1 MEKNEINKIFEK
13 QANCFDKCWN
23 SLNNDKMLLEQ
34 FSPYIQKFLDIINTY
49 YMSLTELK
57 TSFVESFSSSDK
69 TNIDIPMKKIIDL
82 FLSFIEN
89 ILNNHLMLLSNAQSI
104 IISLNQCISNSNKVL
119 KETQEKNRNIF
130 SSFEIINEQF
140 NLEYLVMMNSF
151 INLENKVVQK
161 YIKNTYNKNFG
172 EDDDDNIVQ
181 NCLSITKKLE
191 NTFLNFKRDG
201 MKQKLYEYNKNLE
214 KIEKNRELFYKEFK
228 NCIMSII
235 NNFKSCFTNGINY
248 IHNDIGKINNDIEH
262 DLNINSNHNFVL
274 NEKEINNTIYNLF
287 NSKNYSI
294 NIIKKNVMIVDDI
307 SDFQNEKYIENE
319 ELKKLLSEEDI
330 YSIIKEI
337 YSYNL
342 RLINKKEYDLEI
354 EKEKLKVINLSQK
367 LLSYDIKKGIVESI
381 TEDETK
387 TLCDLIKNNEDYFK
401 HFILILNEFSQ
412 SKFEM
417 PIRVFEVINNII
429 QNYLDEIS
437 NKKIIKNN
445 TKTILSIAMLS
456 FIFFINKDN
465 QKYYLKE
472 KLKNNK
478 VFKSIDFWKNCT
490 ISEIDEDLK
499 KIKSKK
505 KEGEKEELKR
515 LKKINDIFLSKM
527 LSSVDFML
535 KYEIDK
541 DNIIKAIEPLMDI
554 YKMDEKSKDFL
565 SSYINKFNICIN

>member
-57 TSFVESFSSSDK
+57 TSFMESFSSSDK

-104 IISLNQCISNSNKVL
+104 IFSLNQCISNSNKVL

-330 YSIIKEI
+330 YNIIKEI

-565 SSYINKFNICIN
+565 SSYINKLI

>member
-1 MEKNEINKIFEK
+1 M
-13 QANCFDKCWN
+13 
-23 SLNNDKMLLEQ
+23 
-34 FSPYIQKFLDIINTY
+34 
-49 YMSLTELK
+49 
-57 TSFVESFSSSDK
+57 
-69 TNIDIPMKKIIDL
+69 
-82 FLSFIEN
+82 
-89 ILNNHLMLLSNAQSI
+89 
-104 IISLNQCISNSNKVL
+104 
-119 KETQEKNRNIF
+119 
-130 SSFEIINEQF
+130 
-140 NLEYLVMMNSF
+140 
-151 INLENKVVQK
+151 
-161 YIKNTYNKNFG
+161 
-172 EDDDDNIVQ
+172 
-181 NCLSITKKLE
+181 
-191 NTFLNFKRDG
+191 
-201 MKQKLYEYNKNLE
+201 
-214 KIEKNRELFYKEFK
+214 
-228 NCIMSII
+228 
-235 NNFKSCFTNGINY
+235 
-248 IHNDIGKINNDIEH
+248 
-262 DLNINSNHNFVL
+262 
-274 NEKEINNTIYNLF
+274 
-287 NSKNYSI
+287 
-294 NIIKKNVMIVDDI
+294 
-307 SDFQNEKYIENE
+307 
-319 ELKKLLSEEDI
+319 
-330 YSIIKEI
+330 
-337 YSYNL
+337 

-541 DNIIKAIEPLMDI
+541 DNIIKSIEPLMDI

-565 SSYINKFNICIN
+565 SSYINKLI

>member
-1 MEKNEINKIFEK
+1 MEQNKKNEINKIIEK
-13 QANCFDKCWN
+13 LTNCFDTYWN
-23 SLNNDKMLLEQ
+23 SLNNDKNLLEQ

-57 TSFVESFSSSDK
+57 ASFVESFSPSD
-69 TNIDIPMKKIIDL
+69 TSNIDIAMKKIIDL
-82 FLSFIEN
+82 LLVFIEN
-89 ILNNHLMLLSNAQSI
+89 ILNNHLMLLSNTQSI
-104 IISLNQCISNSNKVL
+104 IFALNQCISNSNNAL
-119 KETQEKNRNIF
+119 KETQEKNKNIF
-130 SSFEIINEQF
+130 SSFEIIKEQF
-140 NLEYLVMMNSF
+140 NLEYLVTMNSF
-151 INLENKVVQK
+151 INLENKVIQK
-161 YIKNTYNKNFG
+161 YIKNTYDKNFG
-172 EDDDDNIVQ
+172 EDDDDNVVQ

-201 MKQKLYEYNKNLE
+201 MKQKLSEYNKNLE
-214 KIEKNRELFYKEFK
+214 KIEKGRELFYKEFK
-228 NCIMSII
+228 NCIMNII
-235 NNFKSCFTNGINY
+235 NNFKSCFTNGIKF
-248 IHNDIGKINNDIEH
+248 IQNDIDRINNDIEH
-262 DLNINSNHNFVL
+262 EQNINTNHNYVL
-274 NEKEINNTIYNLF
+274 NEKEINNTIYNIF
-287 NSKNYSI
+287 NSKKYNI
-294 NIIKKNVMIVDDI
+294 NIIKKDSIVVDDI
-307 SDFQNEKYIENE
+307 LDFQNEKYIENE

-330 YSIIKEI
+330 YNIIKEI
-337 YSYNL
+337 YSYDL

-381 TEDETK
+381 TEDETR
-387 TLCDLIKNNEDYFK
+387 TLCELIKNNEDYFN
-401 HFILILNEFSQ
+401 HFILILNEFSK
-412 SKFEM
+412 SKLEM
-417 PIRVFEVINNII
+417 PIKVFEVINNII

-437 NKKIIKNN
+437 SKNIIKNSI
-445 TKTILSIAMLS
+445 KTILSIVMIS

-478 VFKSIDFWKNCT
+478 VFKSKDFWKNCT
-490 ISEIDEDLK
+490 IFEIDEDLK

-554 YKMDEKSKDFL
+554 YKMDEKSKNFL
-565 SSYINKFNICIN
+565 SSYINKLI

>member
-104 IISLNQCISNSNKVL
+104 IFSLNQCISNSNKVL

-172 EDDDDNIVQ
+172 EDDDDNIVR

-565 SSYINKFNICIN
+565 SSYINKLI

>member
-82 FLSFIEN
+82 FLSFIEK

-104 IISLNQCISNSNKVL
+104 IFSLNQCISNSNKVL

-172 EDDDDNIVQ
+172 EDDDDNIVR

-565 SSYINKFNICIN
+565 SSYINKLI

>member
-104 IISLNQCISNSNKVL
+104 IFSLNQCISNSNKVL

-172 EDDDDNIVQ
+172 EDDDDNIVR

-330 YSIIKEI
+330 YNIIKEI

-565 SSYINKFNICIN
+565 SSYINKLI

>member
-1 MEKNEINKIFEK
+1 MEQNKENEINKMFEK
-13 QANCFDKCWN
+13 QTNWFDTCWN

-34 FSPYIQKFLDIINTY
+34 FSPYIQKFLDIINIY
-49 YMSLTELK
+49 HMSLTELK
-57 TSFVESFSSSDK
+57 SSFLESFSPSDK
-69 TNIDIPMKKIIDL
+69 SNIDIPMKKIIDL
-82 FLSFIEN
+82 LLAFIEN
-89 ILNNHLMLLSNAQSI
+89 ILNNHLMLLSNTQSI
-104 IISLNQCISNSNKVL
+104 IFALNKCISNSNNIL
-119 KETQEKNRNIF
+119 KETQEKNKNIF
-130 SSFEIINEQF
+130 SSFKIINEQF

-151 INLENKVVQK
+151 INLENKVIQK
-161 YIKNTYNKNFG
+161 YIKNTYHKNFG
-172 EDDDDNIVQ
+172 EDDDDNVVQ

-191 NTFLNFKRDG
+191 NTFLNFKREG
-201 MKQKLYEYNKNLE
+201 MKQKIYEYNKNLE

-235 NNFKSCFTNGINY
+235 NNFKSYFTNGINY
-248 IHNDIGKINNDIEH
+248 IQNDIDKINNDIEH
-262 DLNINSNHNFVL
+262 DPNINTNNNFVL

-294 NIIKKNVMIVDDI
+294 NIIKKNAMIVDDI
-307 SDFQNEKYIENE
+307 TDFQNEKFIENE
-319 ELKKLLSEEDI
+319 ELKRLLSEEDI
-330 YSIIKEI
+330 YNIIKEI
-337 YSYNL
+337 YSYDL
-342 RLINKKEYDLEI
+342 RLINKKEYNLEI
-354 EKEKLKVINLSQK
+354 EKGKLKVINLSQK

-381 TEDETK
+381 TKDETK

-401 HFILILNEFSQ
+401 HFILILNGFSQ
-412 SKFEM
+412 SKMEM
-417 PIRVFEVINNII
+417 PVKVFEVIINII
-429 QNYLDEIS
+429 QNYLEQFSIK
-437 NKKIIKNN
+437 NIIKNN
-445 TKTILSIAMLS
+445 TKTILSIVMIS

-490 ISEIDEDLK
+490 ISEIDEELK

-505 KEGEKEELKR
+505 KEGEKEEPKR
-515 LKKINDIFLSKM
+515 LKKINGIFLSKM

-554 YKMDEKSKDFL
+554 YKMDENSKDIL
-565 SSYINKFNICIN
+565 SSYLNNLI

>member
-104 IISLNQCISNSNKVL
+104 IFSLNQCISNSNKVL

-330 YSIIKEI
+330 YNIIKEI

-565 SSYINKFNICIN
+565 SSYINKLI

>member
-82 FLSFIEN
+82 FLSFIEK

-104 IISLNQCISNSNKVL
+104 IFSLNQCISNSNKVL

-541 DNIIKAIEPLMDI
+541 DNIIKSIEPLMDI

-565 SSYINKFNICIN
+565 SSYINKLI

>member
-104 IISLNQCISNSNKVL
+104 IFSLNQCISNSNKVL

-201 MKQKLYEYNKNLE
+201 TKQKLYEYNKNLE

-330 YSIIKEI
+330 YNIIKEI

-541 DNIIKAIEPLMDI
+541 DNIIKSIEPLMDI

-565 SSYINKFNICIN
+565 SSYINKLI